1 MTSEEKVA
9 RTHLDDVL
17 KQFGMF
23 GRYHSKLILLIGL
36 AYASNAAFCANY
48 IFAAEHVEYRCK
60 DETFAINKCG
70 SINGTR
76 CTEWV
81 YEKEDSFMAEF
92 DLACQDWKRTL
103 VGTIRSVAYMFGLL
117 FVGPLSDRIGR
128 KKAIVLTGMTG
139 GVLGIAKSFAPN
151 YAWYMVLEFLE
162 SAFGDS
168 CSPVYILN
176 VEIVTTKKRVPFY
189 VICGIGYAIGG
200 VIQALI
206 AWQVQDWR
214 NFLRVLYAPALLFF
228 LYLYLL
234 DESPRWLLT
243 KGRKN
248 EAAAI
253 IRKMAK
259 TNKIKVDEKTL
270 DGLVRDTDGD
280 NDLGFKS
287 VLKSTFTSITLF
299 RRFIVCVIWWITSTF
314 VNYGLTIAS
323 VTLQGN
329 RYLNFAI
336 VSVVDLPGYFM
347 VMYILMN
354 YRRKIPLIITFLIGG
369 VFCVGQPFLPLHLAW
384 LSITMFMIGK
394 LMASM
399 FFMMTYMYT
408 SELFPTYTRNSMH
421 ALCSSLGRIGSIAAP
436 QMPLLAAYWNG
447 LPALIFGITSLIAGL
462 ATFMVPDTANDALPD
477 TVKEAEALGQEK
489 PKAITNAPEDKSGVR
504 NRSFE
509 WTE

>member
-1 MTSEEKVA
+1 M
-9 RTHLDDVL
+9 
-17 KQFGMF
+17 
-23 GRYHSKLILLIGL
+23 
-36 AYASNAAFCANY
+36 
-48 IFAAEHVEYRCK
+48 
-60 DETFAINKCG
+60 
-70 SINGTR
+70 
-76 CTEWV
+76 
-81 YEKEDSFMAEF
+81 
-92 DLACQDWKRTL
+92 
-103 VGTIRSVAYMFGLL
+103 
-117 FVGPLSDRIGR
+117 
-128 KKAIVLTGMTG
+128 
-139 GVLGIAKSFAPN
+139 
-151 YAWYMVLEFLE
+151 
-162 SAFGDS
+162 
-168 CSPVYILN
+168 
-176 VEIVTTKKRVPFY
+176 
-189 VICGIGYAIGG
+189 ICGIGYAIGG

-369 VFCVGQPFLPLHLAW
+369 VFCVGQPFLPLR
-384 LSITMFMIGK
+384 K
-394 LMASM
+394 
-399 FFMMTYMYT
+399 
-408 SELFPTYTRNSMH
+408 
-421 ALCSSLGRIGSIAAP
+421 
-436 QMPLLAAYWNG
+436 
-447 LPALIFGITSLIAGL
+447 
-462 ATFMVPDTANDALPD
+462 
-477 TVKEAEALGQEK
+477 
-489 PKAITNAPEDKSGVR
+489 
-504 NRSFE
+504 
-509 WTE
+509 